1 MNSDVTP
8 ADQLLP
14 EQRAAI
20 ASLLG
25 RQPRGLE
32 AVQVWASDGSPSV
45 IRVASLVDD
54 KPFPTL
60 YWLVDKSI
68 NYKIDQLEAAG
79 VIAQLQARVDQSD
92 AIRVALAKDHGRY
105 IQQRNEQMTDA
116 IKDRLVA
123 LNYYDDLQQRGIGGI
138 ADFSRIRCLHTYYAA
153 HLVQSNTIGQWLD
166 LEYLG

>member
-1 MNSDVTP
+1 M
-8 ADQLLP
+8 
-14 EQRAAI
+14 
-20 ASLLG
+20 
-25 RQPRGLE
+25 
-32 AVQVWASDGSPSV
+32 
-45 IRVASLVDD
+45 
-54 KPFPTL
+54 
-60 YWLVDKSI
+60 
-68 NYKIDQLEAAG
+68 
-79 VIAQLQARVDQSD
+79 IAQLQARVDQSD